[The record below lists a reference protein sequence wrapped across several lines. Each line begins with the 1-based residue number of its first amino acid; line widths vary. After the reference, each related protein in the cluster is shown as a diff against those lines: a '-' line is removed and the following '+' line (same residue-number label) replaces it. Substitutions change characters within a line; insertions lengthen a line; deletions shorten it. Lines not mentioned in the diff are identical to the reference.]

1 MRSITGRTS
10 AIACLL
16 AAAILAI
23 SALAEAQGTPTRI
36 LVRAIARDAKAIGTG
51 VGGALITFKDA
62 KTGEVLAQGE
72 QQGATGETPRIMI
85 EPRPRDETIFGTPDA
100 AHFTATLDL
109 KRPTIVEIT
118 AEGPLDTPDY
128 MYKASKTM
136 LLLPGQDVLGEG
148 VIIVV
153 HGFRVTLAD
162 SPASPVSSG
171 DDIPLTANVV
181 LL

>member
-1 MRSITGRTS
+1 MRSFTGRTG
-10 AIACLL
+10 AVACLL
-16 AAAILAI
+16 AAAMLAM

-85 EPRPRDETIFGTPDA
+85 EPRPRDATIFGTPGG
-100 AHFTATLDL
+100 AHYTATLHL
-109 KRPTIVEIT
+109 ERPRVVEII

-128 MYKASKTM
+128 IYKASKTM
-136 LLLPGQDVLGEG
+136 LLVPGRDVLGEG
-148 VIIVV
+148 VILEV
-153 HGFRVTLAD
+153 HGFRVTFAD
-162 SPASPVSSG
+162 GPETPVSSG

-181 LL
+181 MI